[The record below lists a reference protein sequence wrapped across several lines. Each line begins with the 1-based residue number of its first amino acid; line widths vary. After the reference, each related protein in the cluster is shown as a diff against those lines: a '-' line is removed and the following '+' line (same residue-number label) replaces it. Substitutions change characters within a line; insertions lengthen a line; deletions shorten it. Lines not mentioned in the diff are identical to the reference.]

1 MTVEQIVFY
10 TFATLTIVSALGV
23 VTVRNSVQAVL
34 CLVLTFFS
42 AAVLWMLLE
51 AEFLAVALVLVYVGA
66 VMVLFLFVVMMLDV
80 DFASL
85 KQGFTRYVP
94 LGVLV
99 AIGLLIGLYWVLR
112 GEVFGLEAMPEPA
125 KHGAEHSNIEVLGRL
140 LYTDYFYAFEIAGV
154 ILLVA
159 IVAAISLTF
168 RGRRERRGQSVPT
181 QHKASKDERLHII
194 KMDAEI
200 AEPEDDDK
208 NKGQK
213 KSEKKTQSR
222 AKDKSKAESKS
233 KSKGESS

>member
-10 TFATLTIVSALGV
+10 VFATLTIVSALGV

-94 LGVLV
+94 LGILI

-125 KHGAEHSNIEVLGRL
+125 KHSADHSNVESLGLL

-154 ILLVA
+154 ILLVS

-168 RGRRERRGQSVPT
+168 RGRRERRGQSVPS
-181 QHKASKDERLHII
+181 QHRASKDERLHII
-194 KMDAEI
+194 KMDAEV
-200 AEPEDDDK
+200 AQDDESETDDSEKAVDK
-208 NKGQK
+208 NSGR
-213 KSEKKTQSR
+213 T
-222 AKDKSKAESKS
+222 
-233 KSKGESS
+233 KGESS

>member
-1 MTVEQIVFY
+1 MTAEQIVFY
-10 TFATLTIVSALGV
+10 VFATLTIVSALGV

-85 KQGFTRYVP
+85 NQGFTRYVP
-94 LGVLV
+94 LGIFV

-125 KHGAEHSNIEVLGRL
+125 KHGAEHSNVEVLGRL

-168 RGRRERRGQSVPT
+168 RGRRERRGQSVPS
-181 QHKASKDERLHII
+181 QHRASKDERLHIV
-194 KMDAEI
+194 KMDAEVT
-200 AEPEDDDK
+200 EPDE
-208 NKGQK
+208 GE
-213 KSEKKTQSR
+213 SEETGKR
-222 AKDKSKAESKS
+222 KSKRK
-233 KSKGESS
+233 KRPKGESS

>member
-1 MTVEQIVFY
+1 MTAEQIVFY
-10 TFATLTIVSALGV
+10 VFATLTIVSALGV

-51 AEFLAVALVLVYVGA
+51 AEFLAVVLVLVYVGA

-85 KQGFTRYVP
+85 KQGFTRYLP
-94 LGVLV
+94 FGVLV
-99 AIGLLIGLYWVLR
+99 AAALLIGLYWVLR

-125 KHGAEHSNIEVLGRL
+125 KHGAEHSNVEVLGRL

-159 IVAAISLTF
+159 IIAAISLTF

-181 QHKASKDERLHII
+181 QHRASKDERLHIV
-194 KMDAEI
+194 KMDAEVPESDD
-200 AEPEDDDK
+200 EPSESGDK
-208 NKGQK
+208 NKRQQK
-213 KSEKKTQSR
+213 
-222 AKDKSKAESKS
+222 AKGKAKAKPKS